1 MIKDWKFLILFSV
14 MAYILQFIIADIYYG
29 DDLFRVVDAYFLW
42 GDDGRPLA
50 DIFYRIFLP
59 LNSSYL
65 PDVYP
70 IPLLTSSILFSFV
83 FYKVVENFCDE
94 EGSFKYII
102 PIIFL
107 SNTFFISN
115 LLFRFDGAF
124 MLLAMVLSS
133 LPFALNRDNKWIW
146 SVLTVISLVSSFC
159 LYQSSVNIF
168 IGFTSIYAYVAY
180 CKTRDLKK
188 SIISILHSA
197 IIFVL
202 SYAIYAFI
210 LKFIP
215 LNAHFTE
222 FNKAIDPSIEGVN
235 IFINN
240 ISTSLI
246 YVKKLLGSGL
256 LYPITFAYI
265 VSLAY
270 VIHSSLKNRDVYIL
284 IFYFIAVITCAF
296 SICGIVY
303 FGKFASF
310 FPRVFCGLSVFLV
323 LPIIVL
329 HKVRASN
336 IIAIPVCLFLLIP
349 QLVLCSTTLNASKF
363 EISQADSIS
372 KSIIFDMQQYGSGEK
387 IAIIGKPSHAPRTIP
402 ALRSFP
408 IIEDLLPVVFRGGY
422 DGGRYTLLANGMP
435 RKQFASDKEI
445 DFIRANIASLN
456 PATSNNVYNYYV
468 YNNISIIYFK

>member
-1 MIKDWKFLILFSV
+1 
-14 MAYILQFIIADIYYG
+14 
-29 DDLFRVVDAYFLW
+29 
-42 GDDGRPLA
+42 
-50 DIFYRIFLP
+50 
-59 LNSSYL
+59 
-65 PDVYP
+65 
-70 IPLLTSSILFSFV
+70 
-83 FYKVVENFCDE
+83 
-94 EGSFKYII
+94 
-102 PIIFL
+102 
-107 SNTFFISN
+107 
-115 LLFRFDGAF
+115 
-124 MLLAMVLSS
+124 
-133 LPFALNRDNKWIW
+133 
-146 SVLTVISLVSSFC
+146 
-159 LYQSSVNIF
+159 
-168 IGFTSIYAYVAY
+168 
-180 CKTRDLKK
+180 
-188 SIISILHSA
+188 
-197 IIFVL
+197 
-202 SYAIYAFI
+202 
-210 LKFIP
+210 FIP

-456 PATSNNVYNYYV
+456 PA
-468 YNNISIIYFK
+468 